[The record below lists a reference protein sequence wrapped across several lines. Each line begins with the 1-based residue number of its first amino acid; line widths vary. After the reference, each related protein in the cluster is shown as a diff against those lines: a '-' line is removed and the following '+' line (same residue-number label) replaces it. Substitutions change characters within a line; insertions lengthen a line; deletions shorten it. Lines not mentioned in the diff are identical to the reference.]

1 MTYNLLTPI
10 ERQRIARNKRIIT
23 SYEEL
28 RRENPSVSN
37 TRIYKILSLREHL
50 THDTIRL
57 IIKAEGREIPKRTQP

>member
-1 MTYNLLTPI
+1 MTYNLLTPT
-10 ERQRIARNKRIIT
+10 ERQRLARNKRIIT

-37 TRIYKILSLREHL
+37 TRLYKILSTREHL

-57 IIKAEGREIPKRTQP
+57 IIKAEGKVIPKRTQP